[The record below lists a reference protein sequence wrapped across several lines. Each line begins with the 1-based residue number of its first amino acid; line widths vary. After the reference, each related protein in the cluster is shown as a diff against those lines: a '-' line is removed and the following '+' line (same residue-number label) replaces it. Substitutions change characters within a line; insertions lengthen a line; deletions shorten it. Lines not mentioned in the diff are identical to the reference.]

1 MTKLDA
7 ADEYAAEGLS
17 GRPTFTEYIH
27 HRMNGREPH
36 RPVLD
41 KIDVAEFVQS
51 IGVRVAQKYKI
62 FDHAHEI
69 TDDLLPDRCVMK
81 PTKMWNMKGVMLLQR
96 KSVNQWHEGKP
107 LYREMLSG
115 REIELGTIVAEQ
127 ALCQKECVERDASS
141 DPKIILEELIVDEA
155 GPQLIPLDYKMY
167 CFDGEVRFIHQ
178 VNRNVNPRQMAFYRD
193 EFTPVKFDEF
203 MEPELNWAQLG
214 PHRVPRCWHE
224 MLQVA
229 KRVSRALDTP
239 FISVDLYASP
249 SGPVVGELTPTPGGA
264 YFGVWRFRPFFNQQL
279 GDAWTRAN
287 VVLGQQGRHFS
298 FPPKR
303 V

>member
-115 REIELGTIVAEQ
+115 REIELGTIIAEQ

-155 GPQLIPLDYKMY
+155 GP
-167 CFDGEVRFIHQ
+167 
-178 VNRNVNPRQMAFYRD
+178 
-193 EFTPVKFDEF
+193 
-203 MEPELNWAQLG
+203 
-214 PHRVPRCWHE
+214 HRVLRCWHE